1 MENTFLIIDDDK
13 GIVKMISNLIKINN
27 LGKVLEELYSGE
39 YAVDEILF
47 YNPDIVL
54 IDYLL
59 PSHDGVEIAKT
70 IRNRGY
76 RGKIIM
82 ISQVESESMISSAY
96 NEGILF
102 FIDKPINS
110 IEVINVIKNVSHSIE
125 LERSLSL
132 IKSVLSNVEGV
143 KQNHIVEDTSVKI
156 ESILNELGIITDAG
170 AKDLINVIL
179 KAYDYD
185 KKYHSS
191 NYKLQEIY
199 LELVEAEM
207 EKDELMNVELPAR
220 RVKTLE
226 QRIRRTIQKAL
237 SNIAEFGV
245 EDYVN
250 PTFMEYSNLLF
261 DFRQVRQEMKYIEN
275 PQNERGRINI
285 KKFIEGVITQL

>member
-261 DFRQVRQEMKYIEN
+261 DFRQVRQEMEYIEN

-285 KKFIEGVITQL
+285 KRASTTR